1 MVQFLQFKILGFE
14 VRIVIWR
21 KKSYLSVKVAD
32 V

>member
-21 KKSYLSVKVAD
+21 KKELFISKGF
-32 V
+32 